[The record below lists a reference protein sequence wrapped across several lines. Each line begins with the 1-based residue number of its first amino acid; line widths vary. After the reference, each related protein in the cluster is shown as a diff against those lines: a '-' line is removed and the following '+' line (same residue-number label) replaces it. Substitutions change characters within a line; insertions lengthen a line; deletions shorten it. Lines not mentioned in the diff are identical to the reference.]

1 MVANKHELIAN
12 AAMAQLHKMW
22 PCTFDIE
29 IPEAPAGWSWTMA
42 NNAGEFEL
50 VLACVGEGDDFEL
63 VLACVGE
70 GDDFELSSVEVITKS
85 SVAQMA
91 SLLIANISCLG
102 VQ

>member
-42 NNAGEFEL
+42 QNAGEIEMIL
-50 VLACVGEGDDFEL
+50 IRT
-63 VLACVGE
+63 GE
-70 GDDFELSSVEVITKS
+70 GDDFELSSIEVITKAA
-85 SVAQMA
+85 VALQA
-91 SLLIANISCLG
+91 SLLRANISCLG

>member
-42 NNAGEFEL
+42 HACAAVCWWQPTAVFPPSAARWGLLRICMNLGEP
-50 VLACVGEGDDFEL
+50 
-63 VLACVGE
+63 
-70 GDDFELSSVEVITKS
+70 
-85 SVAQMA
+85 
-91 SLLIANISCLG
+91 
-102 VQ
+102 

>member
-42 NNAGEFEL
+42 NNSGEFEL

-63 VLACVGE
+63 
-70 GDDFELSSVEVITKS
+70 SSIEVITKDA
-85 SVAQMA
+85 VALQA
-91 SLLIANISCLG
+91 SLLRANISCLG

>member
-12 AAMAQLHKMW
+12 AAMSQLHKMR

-42 NNAGEFEL
+42 QKAGEFEP
-50 VLACVGEGDDFEL
+50 VPARI
-63 VLACVGE
+63 GE
-70 GDDFELSSVEVITKS
+70 GDDFELSSVEVITKDA
-85 SVAQMA
+85 VALQA
-91 SLLIANISCLG
+91 SLLRANISCLG

>member
-42 NNAGEFEL
+42 NNAGEL
-50 VLACVGEGDDFEL
+50 EL

>member
-29 IPEAPAGWSWTMA
+29 IPEAPAGWIWAMGQ
-42 NNAGEFEL
+42 NAGEIEMIL
-50 VLACVGEGDDFEL
+50 IRT
-63 VLACVGE
+63 GE
-70 GDDFELSSVEVITKS
+70 GDDFELSSVEVITKDA
-85 SVAQMA
+85 VALQA
-91 SLLIANISCLG
+91 SLLRANISCLG

>member
-63 VLACVGE
+63 
-70 GDDFELSSVEVITKS
+70 SSVEAITKS

>member
-1 MVANKHELIAN
+1 MMVANKHELIAN
-12 AAMAQLHKMW
+12 AAMAQLLKMW

-63 VLACVGE
+63 
-70 GDDFELSSVEVITKS
+70 SSVEVITKS

>member
-42 NNAGEFEL
+42 L
-50 VLACVGEGDDFEL
+50 
-63 VLACVGE
+63 
-70 GDDFELSSVEVITKS
+70 
-85 SVAQMA
+85 QA
-91 SLLIANISCLG
+91 SLLRANISCLG